1 MRLIRGQETWD
12 PFREIDD
19 LSTRVNRVFGLT
31 KWNGEGEALAI
42 ADWVPSCNV
51 SEDEKEYHVRAE
63 LPDVK
68 KDDVH
73 VTLENNILTLE
84 GERKQEMEE
93 KGVKFHRREFSY
105 GKFVRRF
112 TMPEEA
118 DESKVLARFHDGML
132 DVTIAKSKAKLPNA
146 KEIPVA

>member
-1 MRLIRGQETWD
+1 MKLIRGQETWD
-12 PFREIDD
+12 PFRDVDD
-19 LSTRVNRVFGLT
+19 LATRVNRLFGLT
-31 KWNGEGEALAI
+31 KWNGESLAM

-51 SEDEKEYHVRAE
+51 SEDEKEYRVRAE

-73 VTLENNILTLE
+73 VTLENGVLTIE
-84 GERKQEMEE
+84 GERKEE
-93 KGVKFHRREFSY
+93 KEEKDLKFHRRELSY

-112 TMPEEA
+112 AMPEEA
-118 DESKVLARFHDGML
+118 DESKIQASFHDGML
-132 DVTIAKSKAKLPNA
+132 EVTIAKSKVKAPKY

>member
-1 MRLIRGQETWD
+1 MRLIRGQEAWD
-12 PFREIDD
+12 PFRDVDD
-19 LSTRVNRVFGLT
+19 LATRVNRLFGLT
-31 KWNGEGEALAI
+31 KWNDESLAM
-42 ADWVPSCNV
+42 ADWIPSCNV

-63 LPDVK
+63 LPDIK

-73 VTLENNILTLE
+73 VTLENGVLTIE
-84 GERKQEMEE
+84 GERKEEKEE
-93 KGVKFHRREFSY
+93 KGLKYHRRELSY

-118 DESKVLARFHDGML
+118 DESKVQASFHDGML
-132 DVTIAKSKAKLPNA
+132 DVTIAKSKIKLPKT